1 MGSPVDATGRL
12 CVVPELGP
20 PESQED
26 EDRELCAKY
35 KVVAFMGE
43 GAFGT
48 VKKAVCRR
56 TSMNVAIKKIRSA
69 DDEGVPIS
77 ALREIHMMMDCSH
90 INILR
95 IYEVIGS
102 QQGLYL
108 VLECLD
114 MDLFVYLK
122 KFQALQDKQFRNAI
136 YQCFSG
142 IEYCHGTGILHRD
155 VKPQNILVDVKSMRF
170 VLADFGLARSF
181 STPLKIYTRDVVTLW
196 YKAPEVLLGQNKYG
210 PGLDIWA
217 LGCVMYQMVTGTALF
232 RGDSEIGT
240 IFQIFMLLGTPTE
253 DEWPGVTSLKFF
265 KPRYPK
271 WRNTGLDHL
280 RSRPAWRSLGDDG
293 MHLLLSCL
301 RYDLIK
307 RPSAKSALRTP
318 FLKGG
323 LEDTPQP
330 L

>member
-1 MGSPVDATGRL
+1 MASPVDATGRL
-12 CVVPELGP
+12 YVVPELGP
-20 PESQED
+20 PENQDD
-26 EDRELCAKY
+26 EERELSAKY
-35 KVVAFMGE
+35 ETVGFMGE

-48 VKKAVCRR
+48 VTKGVCRQ

-69 DDEGVPIS
+69 TDEGVPIS
-77 ALREIHMMMDCSH
+77 ALREINMMMDCNH
-90 INILR
+90 PNILR
-95 IYEVIGS
+95 IYEVLRS
-102 QQGLYL
+102 HQGLYL

-122 KFQALQDKQFRNAI
+122 QFQALQDRQFRNAI
-136 YQCFSG
+136 YQCFSA
-142 IEYCHGTGILHRD
+142 IEYCHGTGIFHRD
-155 VKPQNILVDVKSMRF
+155 VKPQNILVDLKSMRF

-181 STPLKIYTRDVVTLW
+181 SIPLKIYTRDVVTLW

-240 IFQIFMLLGTPTE
+240 IFQIFMRLGTPTE
-253 DEWPGVTSLKFF
+253 DDWPGVSSLKFF
-265 KPRYPK
+265 KSRFPK
-271 WRNTGLDHL
+271 WRNTGLDNL
-280 RSRPAWRSLGDDG
+280 RSSSAWRSLGDDG

-307 RPSAKSALRTP
+307 RPSAKSALRMP
-318 FLKGG
+318 FFQGG
-323 LEDTPQP
+323 LEEPPQP